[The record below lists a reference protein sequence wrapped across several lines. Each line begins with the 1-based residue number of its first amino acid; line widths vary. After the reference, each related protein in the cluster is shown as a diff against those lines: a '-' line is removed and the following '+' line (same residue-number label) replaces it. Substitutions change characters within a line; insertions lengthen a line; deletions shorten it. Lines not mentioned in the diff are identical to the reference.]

1 MFIVGYSRS
10 FIPPQ
15 ILSRLGKAVFNK
27 KACWLKFNV
36 GSEAFE
42 EYLLITNERVVKLE
56 CIKGQQSL
64 CQVDD
69 MSRLSSVCNNL
80 AERMKW
86 STSSSMELPALML
99 SRCQFERVLR
109 HLDELNMEEV
119 MAELLKSCQ
128 DEAGVIALAR
138 CLKMKRVQGNIT
150 FLMANE
156 EEWEEQSAQF
166 IISHSMN
173 WLIRSS
179 TKDDEDWL
187 IASLM
192 SNDKLHELMMMWF
205 RQSN

>member
-1 MFIVGYSRS
+1 MLIVEHSPS
-10 FIPPQ
+10 IIPPQ
-15 ILSRLGKAVFNK
+15 IRSRLGKTMYNK
-27 KACWLKFNV
+27 KACWLKFSV
-36 GSEAFE
+36 GSNDFE
-42 EYLLITNERVVKLE
+42 EYLLTTNDRIVKLE
-56 CIKGQQSL
+56 RIEGQQSL

-69 MSRLSSVCNNL
+69 MGRLPSVCSNL
-80 AERMKW
+80 VKRMKW

-99 SRCQFERVLR
+99 SRCQFERVLK
-109 HLDELNMEEV
+109 HLDELNMEEI

-138 CLKMKRVQGNIT
+138 CLKLSRAQGNFT
-150 FLMANE
+150 FLMANG

-166 IISHSMN
+166 IICHSMN

-187 IASLM
+187 IATPM
-192 SNDKLHELMMMWF
+192 PKIKIQEMMMMWF